1 MGLERDSL
9 HFLSN
14 IAGNPSGP
22 PAELLL
28 NLSIA
33 FSMSTWEVHVSWLK
47 SCGHSPFTVAAPTLW
62 NRLPLI
68 LETSL

>member
-14 IAGNPSGP
+14 IAENPSEP

-33 FSMSTWEVHVSWLK
+33 LSTWIKMKYVSF
-47 SCGHSPFTVAAPTLW
+47 G
-62 NRLPLI
+62 
-68 LETSL
+68 